1 MAMEEHIAEKRSRKV
16 AQDKKEI
23 GQGQR
28 ENNPVGKSEQSASGY
43 DQAYC
48 ETIANEGHNTKN
60 PTSNPVPCCHR
71 DILDTT

>member
-28 ENNPVGKSEQSASGY
+28 ENNPVGKSEQSVSGY
-43 DQAYC
+43 D
-48 ETIANEGHNTKN
+48 
-60 PTSNPVPCCHR
+60 
-71 DILDTT
+71 